1 MAEGKEEVKGETKAK
16 TKTKEK
22 KAISLDFSGLN
33 AAQREAVMAPP
44 AHFSGRGHWE
54 NACTDDALGSTRG
67 RWDAT
72 YFPDGRDLHE

>member
-44 AHFSGRGHWE
+44 GTSSF
-54 NACTDDALGSTRG
+54 
-67 RWDAT
+67 
-72 YFPDGRDLHE
+72 

>member
-44 AHFSGRGHWE
+44 GHQLIL
-54 NACTDDALGSTRG
+54 AGAGTGKTRVLTMRLAALV
-67 RWDAT
+67 
-72 YFPDGRDLHE
+72 DLQHLR